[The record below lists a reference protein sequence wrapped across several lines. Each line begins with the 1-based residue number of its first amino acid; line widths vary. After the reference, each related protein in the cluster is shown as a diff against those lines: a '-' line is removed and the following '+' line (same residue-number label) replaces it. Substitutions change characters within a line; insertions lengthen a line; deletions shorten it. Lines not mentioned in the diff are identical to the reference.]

1 MLILWASSSPGTDS
15 VTPLTMK
22 KFVSHATCHDSL
34 ELQEQET
41 YLIMGQISDLWRVKS
56 EYVGASRCPWGLGL
70 GLPSLPQPSPG
81 CQNLY

>member
-56 EYVGASRCPWGLGL
+56 EYVGASRCPWGLGP